1 MKHPDLFL
9 PHPDPSPDSV
19 KKKYNP
25 YQFLLIKKIR
35 LILTIL
41 QVNCKK
47 PFYRLR
53 WKNYDTLSLFC
64 SNFCKNLSEKLV
76 GQSGGDVAEGGG
88 EPGRQVEVS
97 PGQHRHRGGGQYQVH
112 TVRKNKSSLFNNF

>member
-1 MKHPDLFL
+1 M
-9 PHPDPSPDSV
+9 
-19 KKKYNP
+19 
-25 YQFLLIKKIR
+25 
-35 LILTIL
+35 

-53 WKNYDTLSLFC
+53 GQNYDTLSLFC

-88 EPGRQVEVS
+88 EPGRQVEVP

-112 TVRKNKSSLFNNF
+112 TVRKNRRKLNVFRIFADMDEVKVIYR